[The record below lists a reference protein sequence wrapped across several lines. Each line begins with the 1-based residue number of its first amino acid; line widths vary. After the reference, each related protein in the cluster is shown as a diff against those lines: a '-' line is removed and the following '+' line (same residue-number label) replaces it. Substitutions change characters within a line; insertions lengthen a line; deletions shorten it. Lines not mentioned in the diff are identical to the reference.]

1 MYDGGSNFKK
11 WYYFCT
17 RNSIFDPTEDRFKL
31 IVVHMVTQKGRPH
44 GYEKPPD
51 HVDYSPNFL
60 KLVRVRE
67 VPSSNLG
74 TPTERTNVL
83 MDDSFCHP

>member
-31 IVVHMVTQKGRPH
+31 ILVHTVPRKVYPH
-44 GYEKPPD
+44 GYEISPS
-51 HVDYSPNFL
+51 HVDYSSKFL
-60 KLVRVRE
+60 KVVRVRE

-74 TPTERTNVL
+74 TPTRDHTASL
-83 MDDSFCHP
+83 LG